1 MIALINI
8 YECFEG
14 GDPEGIPDDFKFLN
28 VGSVF
33 STPQFLQKRHK
44 FEARNNKAIYAVSD
58 NFIITW
64 SAIQKN
70 FLFSPQ
76 KFSPAAVAC
85 M

>member
-14 GDPEGIPDDFKFLN
+14 GEPEGIPDDFKFLN
-28 VGSVF
+28 VGSF
-33 STPQFLQKRHK
+33 FLRQFLRKCHK

-76 KFSPAAVAC
+76 KLSPAAVVC